1 MAKAKAAAPPK
12 PNIADSYQT
21 VSLASQQEDIVYVA
35 SDLQQGGIWT
45 WSNGVWNTKNYV
57 TIDKLYETMKNNYIQ
72 DKLDKL
78 KRLIFTDRYSLEVLD
93 PKGKPDVELAA
104 YILKMQESPHNRMWS
119 KIQMSW
125 YDDTAYGISLYNPV
139 WERKT
144 GEMVMTKLRH
154 LPAESFGR
162 GTTIS
167 RYSDLLQGI
176 VMNEATQEVEYWQR
190 PRYFDA
196 PVRVMNVFAVKD
208 PTNPGIAGESKVL
221 PIIPLITMLDFAWKA
236 QMQQANRIGAPVVFI
251 KVTNP
256 VMSAKRDDIQMARDI
271 LANWG
276 KDTSF
281 AIPGNMD
288 VQAITATET
297 NVAQKIIQELTQ
309 RLDDY
314 WNPSTFVQQKKG
326 SMGNAGNSQK
336 DFTELWVRG
345 IHSYL
350 EDEWSQ
356 LPQMYLDMNGYDGY
370 TVRVNIP
377 MVQGDRSQLDLQQ
390 ATAAFQCQVADVNEL
405 RSKLGLDPLDEA
417 GLIKLKAVYAAM
429 HPPAPS
435 LPFGNATNQAS
446 RAVAKQADPLED
458 DLNEIYDELQGKI
471 YNLLKKA

>member
-1 MAKAKAAAPPK
+1 MAKKTTAVTPTNPK
-12 PNIADSYQT
+12 IADSYQT
-21 VSLASQQEDIVYVA
+21 VSPASKQEDIVYVA

-57 TIDKLYETMKNNYIQ
+57 TIDKLYETVKNNYIA
-72 DKLDKL
+72 DKMDKL
-78 KRLIFTDRYSLEVLD
+78 KRLIFTERYSLEIMD
-93 PKGKPDVELAA
+93 PKDKPDVELST
-104 YILKMQESPHNRMWS
+104 YILKMQESQHNRMWS

-125 YDDTAYGISLYNPV
+125 YDDTAYGISLFNPV
-139 WERKT
+139 WEHKT

-167 RYSDLLQGI
+167 RYSDVLQGI
-176 VMNEATQEVEYWQR
+176 VMNEGTQEVEYWQR
-190 PRYFDA
+190 SRYFDA
-196 PVRVMNVFAVKD
+196 PVRVMNVFPVKD

-221 PIIPLITMLDFAWKA
+221 PITPLITMLDFAWKA

-256 VMSAKRDDIQMARDI
+256 VISLNRNDIQMARDI

-288 VQAITATET
+288 VQALTTTET

-345 IHSYL
+345 VHSYL

-356 LPQMYLDMNGYDGY
+356 IPQMYLDMNGYDGY
-370 TVRVNIP
+370 TARINIP

-390 ATAAFQCQVADVNEL
+390 ATAAFTTRVGMVNEI
-405 RSKLGLDPLDEA
+405 RQKIGLDPLDDA
-417 GLIKLKAVYAAM
+417 GLAKLKEEYASMNPA
-429 HPPAPS
+429 PAPS
-435 LPFGNATNQAS
+435 PFGMTNQAS
-446 RAVAKQADPLED
+446 RAVAKQADPLEE
-458 DLNEIYDELQGKI
+458 DLSAIYEELQGKI
-471 YNLLKKA
+471 YGVLKKV